1 MNILDEAKK
10 FININVEIK
19 KEAVAELVHDK
30 VLLPLLE
37 KAVDIIPTEL
47 DNAYFESK
55 KVEIKLAAVT
65 LIVVELTKLEEKI
78 KEALS
83 AE

>member
-1 MNILDEAKK
+1 MNILEEAKK
-10 FININVEIK
+10 YINISVEIK

-30 VLLPLLE
+30 ALVPLLE
-37 KAVDIIPTEL
+37 KAVEIIPTEL

-55 KVEIKLAAVT
+55 RVEIKLAAVT
-65 LIVVELTKLEEKI
+65 LVVVELTKLEEKI